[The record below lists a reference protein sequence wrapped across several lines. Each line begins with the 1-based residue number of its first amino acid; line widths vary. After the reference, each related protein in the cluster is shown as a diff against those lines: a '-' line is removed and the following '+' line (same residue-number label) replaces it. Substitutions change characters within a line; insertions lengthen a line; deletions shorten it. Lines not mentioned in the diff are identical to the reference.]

1 MQFPLIVE
9 RIISRNSLTSFTLVD
24 FSAGKSLLII
34 CTPVYTLPQR
44 KRPSCA
50 RIFLGQGLF
59 TLPLYPSVRVLP
71 TDRLGNTVLVLNFGC
86 SWKISNLDQPNTH
99 FTHLRKS
106 RISSAPETM
115 DGRLLCQAANRSRVK
130 FYADPRMYINT
141 AWQHSLQQQWV
152 HKIFLAHEWHNM
164 IAYW

>member
-9 RIISRNSLTSFTLVD
+9 RIISRNSLISFTLVD

-106 RISSAPETM
+106 RISSAPET
-115 DGRLLCQAANRSRVK
+115 RPPIAR
-130 FYADPRMYINT
+130 
-141 AWQHSLQQQWV
+141 AWNSMPIRGCTSTQQGTHSLQQQWV

>member
-50 RIFLGQGLF
+50 RIFWAKVCLLCHSILQCVSCPQTGLE
-59 TLPLYPSVRVLP
+59 TLFLCSTLDVRERSV
-71 TDRLGNTVLVLNFGC
+71 
-86 SWKISNLDQPNTH
+86 ISTNQTPISLT
-99 FTHLRKS
+99 FAS
-106 RISSAPETM
+106 RGSAPLQKP
-115 DGRLLCQAANRSRVK
+115 GRQSLAREILCRSEDVH
-130 FYADPRMYINT
+130 
-141 AWQHSLQQQWV
+141 QHSR
-152 HKIFLAHEWHNM
+152 ERT
-164 IAYW
+164 AYSNNGFTRFF